1 MPVSY
6 VANGDIYPARFVK
19 LDPADGK
26 VVQCLAGDLPIG
38 ISQEGT
44 RRSPY
49 TDTPP
54 LGRAAAAGEQLAVY
68 TLGER
73 AVLQVNATVTPGT
86 RLKADANGMG
96 IPVVAASVDAF
107 GGYALFNGIAGK
119 LIEVVV
125 DPGNMPGV

>member
-6 VANGDIYPARFVK
+6 FANGDIFPSRFVK

-26 VVQCLAGDLPIG
+26 VVQCLAGDLPFG

-49 TDTPP
+49 VDPS
-54 LGRAAAAGEQLAVY
+54 GKAAAAGEPLAVY

-73 AVLQVNATVTPGT
+73 ALLQVNGPVTPEL
-86 RLKADANGMG
+86 RLTADANGMG
-96 IPVVAASVDAF
+96 IAVASPSVDAY
-107 GGYALFNGIAGK
+107 GGIALFNGAAGK
-119 LIEVVV
+119 LIETLV
-125 DPGNMPGV
+125 DPGNMPGT

>member
-1 MPVSY
+1 MPASY
-6 VANGDIYPARFVK
+6 FANGDIYPARFVK

-26 VVQCLAGDLPIG
+26 VVQCLAGDLPFG

-49 TDTPP
+49 LDAT
-54 LGRAAAAGEQLAVY
+54 GRAAAAGDQLAVY

-73 AVLQVNATVTPGT
+73 AILQVNATVTPQT

-96 IPVVAASVDAF
+96 IPVVSPSTDAF
-107 GGYALFNGIAGK
+107 GGYCQWNGAAGK
-119 LIEVVV
+119 LVEVLI
-125 DPGNMPGV
+125 DPGNMPGT

>member
-6 VANGDIYPARFVK
+6 FANGDIFPSRFVK

-26 VVQCLAGDLPIG
+26 VVQCLAGDLPFG

-49 TDTPP
+49 VDSS
-54 LGRAAAAGEQLAVY
+54 GKAAAAGEPLAVY

-73 AVLQVNATVTPGT
+73 ALLQVNGPVTPEL

-96 IPVVAASVDAF
+96 IAVASPSVDAY
-107 GGYALFNGIAGK
+107 GGIALFNGAAGK
-119 LIEVVV
+119 LIEVLV
-125 DPGNMPGV
+125 DPGNMPGT

>member
-1 MPVSY
+1 MPASY
-6 VANGDIYPARFVK
+6 FANGDIYPARFVK

-49 TDTPP
+49 VDPS
-54 LGRAAAAGEQLAVY
+54 GKAAAAGEQLAVY

-73 AVLQVNATVTPGT
+73 AILQVNATVTPQM

-96 IPVVAASVDAF
+96 IAVASPSVDAY
-107 GGYALFNGIAGK
+107 GGIALFNGAAGK
-119 LIEVVV
+119 LIEVLV
-125 DPGNMPGV
+125 DPGNMPGT

>member
-1 MPVSY
+1 MPASFF
-6 VANGDIYPARFVK
+6 ANGDIYPCRFVK

-26 VVQCLAGDLPIG
+26 VVQCLAGDLPFG

-49 TDTPP
+49 VDPS
-54 LGRAAAAGEQLAVY
+54 GKAAAAGEPLAVY

-73 AVLQVNATVTPGT
+73 ALLQVNGPVTPEL

-96 IPVVAASVDAF
+96 IAVASPSVDAY
-107 GGYALFNGIAGK
+107 GGIALFNGAAGK
-119 LIEVVV
+119 LIEVLV
-125 DPGNMPGV
+125 DPGNMPGT

>member
-1 MPVSY
+1 MPASY
-6 VANGDIYPARFVK
+6 FANGDIYPCRFVK

-49 TDTPP
+49 LET
-54 LGRAAAAGEQLAVY
+54 LGRAAAVGEQLAVY

-73 AVLQVNATVTPGT
+73 ALLQVNAAVTPET

-96 IPVVAASVDAF
+96 IPVASPSIDAY
-107 GGYALFNGIAGK
+107 GGIALFNGAAGK
-119 LIEVVV
+119 LIETLV
-125 DPGNMPGV
+125 DPGNMPGA

>member
-6 VANGDIYPARFVK
+6 FANGDIYPSRFVK

-49 TDTPP
+49 LET
-54 LGRAAAAGEQLAVY
+54 LGRAAAVGEQLAVY

-73 AVLQVNATVTPGT
+73 ALLQVNAAVTPET

-96 IPVVAASVDAF
+96 IPVASPSIDAY
-107 GGYALFNGIAGK
+107 GGIALFNGAAGK
-119 LIEVVV
+119 LIETLV
-125 DPGNMPGV
+125 DPGNMPGA

>member
-6 VANGDIYPARFVK
+6 FATGDIFPSRFVK

-26 VVQCLAGDLPIG
+26 VVQCLAGDLPFG

-49 TDTPP
+49 VDPS
-54 LGRAAAAGEQLAVY
+54 GKAAAAGEPLLVY

-73 AVLQVNATVTPGT
+73 ALLQVNATITPQT

-96 IPVVAASVDAF
+96 IPVVSPSVDAF
-107 GGYALFNGIAGK
+107 GGFSEFNGVAGK
-119 LIEVVV
+119 LIEVLV
-125 DPGNMPGV
+125 DPGTMPGT

>member
-6 VANGDIYPARFVK
+6 FANGDIFPSRFVK

-26 VVQCLAGDLPIG
+26 VVQCLAGDLPFG

-49 TDTPP
+49 VDPS
-54 LGRAAAAGEQLAVY
+54 GKAAAAGEPVLVY

-73 AVLQVNATVTPGT
+73 ALLQVNATITPQT

-96 IPVVAASVDAF
+96 IPVVSPSVDAY
-107 GGYALFNGIAGK
+107 GGIALFNGAAGK
-119 LIEVVV
+119 LIETLV
-125 DPGNMPGV
+125 DPGNMPGT

>member
-6 VANGDIYPARFVK
+6 FANGDIYPSRFVK

-49 TDTPP
+49 LET
-54 LGRAAAAGEQLAVY
+54 LGRAAAVGEQLAVY

-73 AVLQVNATVTPGT
+73 ALLQVNAAVTPET

-96 IPVVAASVDAF
+96 IAVASPSVDAY
-107 GGYALFNGIAGK
+107 GGIALFNGAAGK
-119 LIEVVV
+119 LIETLV
-125 DPGNMPGV
+125 DPGNMPGT

>member
-1 MPVSY
+1 MPASFF
-6 VANGDIYPARFVK
+6 ANGDIYPCRFVK

-26 VVQCLAGDLPIG
+26 VVQCLAGDLPFG

-49 TDTPP
+49 VDPS
-54 LGRAAAAGEQLAVY
+54 GKAAAAGEPLAVY

-73 AVLQVNATVTPGT
+73 ALLQVNGPVTPEL

-96 IPVVAASVDAF
+96 IAVASPSVDAY
-107 GGYALFNGIAGK
+107 GGIALFNGAAGK
-119 LIEVVV
+119 LIETLV
-125 DPGNMPGV
+125 DPGNMPGT

>member
-1 MPVSY
+1 MPASY
-6 VANGDIYPARFVK
+6 FANGDIYPSRFVK

-26 VVQCLAGDLPIG
+26 VVQCLAGDLPFG

-49 TDTPP
+49 VDPS
-54 LGRAAAAGEQLAVY
+54 GKAAAAGEPVLVY

-73 AVLQVNATVTPGT
+73 ALLQVNGTVTPEL

-96 IPVVAASVDAF
+96 IPVVSPSTDNY
-107 GGYALFNGIAGK
+107 GGFAQLNGAAGK
-119 LIEVVV
+119 LIEVLI
-125 DPGNMPGV
+125 DPGTMPGT